1 MKSSDVKRV
10 AGINEKGP
18 YLGLHYLLNTLQCMH
33 YYFEPMG
40 RKVNPNYKVLIKVLG
55 MVIIPLYVQGF
66 HVMQAEGA
74 MESSVIKRVAR
85 INANG
90 PYLGLVI
97 PNAFELYPFLD
108 ISIFT
113 LDSTIDVSG
122 RRFYVGEIEGQ
133 RILAVMTGLGM
144 LNAGITT
151 QLLLTHFNISGVLH
165 YGIAGNAN
173 DELNIGDITIPQYWA
188 HIGLWEWER
197 YSGEAANRKH
207 FRLAKGDDSGTGEL
221 GCLEI
226 GDYNIPLDNGSNS
239 LSKLCYDAEE
249 VLPVT
254 GTPEVIEQHF
264 WVPVDETYYQ
274 IATQITSQGLD
285 LQSCT
290 NDSTCLSQAPQVVTV
305 SRGASANIFLDNAA
319 YRSFLHN
326 HFNVSLVDEESA
338 SVALTC
344 LTNNI
349 SFIAFR
355 ALSDLAGGSSA
366 TNEVSIFYNL
376 ASTNA
381 VVVLTE
387 FIRLLSSPKGWT

>member
-1 MKSSDVKRV
+1 
-10 AGINEKGP
+10 
-18 YLGLHYLLNTLQCMH
+18 
-33 YYFEPMG
+33 MG
-40 RKVNPNYKVLIKVLG
+40 RKVDPKTFLEVLG
-55 MVIIPLYVQGF
+55 TAVMLLF
-66 HVMQAEGA
+66 ALRRRVMQVQGA
-74 MESSVIKRVAR
+74 MESSVVNKVAQ
-85 INANG
+85 INENG

-108 ISIFT
+108 VSIFT
-113 LDSTIDVSG
+113 LDATILISG

-151 QLLLTHFNISGVLH
+151 QLLLTYFDISGVLH

-173 DELNIGDITIPQYWA
+173 DELNIGDITIPEYWA
-188 HIGLWEWER
+188 HVGLWEWKR
-197 YSGEAANRKH
+197 YSGEAANRKR
-207 FRLAKGDDSGTGEL
+207 FRLAKGDYRGTGEL

-226 GDYNIPLDNGSNS
+226 GDYNVPLDDGSNS

-264 WVPVDETYYQ
+264 WVPVDETFYQ
-274 IATQITSQGLD
+274 IATQITTQGLD

-290 NDSTCLSQAPQVVTV
+290 NDCTCLLQAPQVVAV

-326 HFNVSLVDEESA
+326 HFNISVVDEESA

-366 TNEVSIFYNL
+366 SNEVPIFYNL

-387 FIRLLSSPKGWT
+387 FIRLLSSSRRKKVGL